1 MSDTKGERRE
11 QQQRKDRYGMQV
23 TGKYFWHAIANS
35 RLKREKEREAR
46 LAARKNAAQ
55 DTKRSKP
62 DAAGTDED

>member
-1 MSDTKGERRE
+1 MSNTKGERRE

-46 LAARKNAAQ
+46 QSARKTGAQ
-55 DTKRSKP
+55 GKKSTP
-62 DAAGTDED
+62 DSPDRTAD